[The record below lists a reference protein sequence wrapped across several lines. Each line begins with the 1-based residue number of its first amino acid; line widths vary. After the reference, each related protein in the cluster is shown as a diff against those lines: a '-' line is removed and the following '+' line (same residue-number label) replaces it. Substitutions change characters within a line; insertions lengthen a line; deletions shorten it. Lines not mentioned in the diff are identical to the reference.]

1 MRDPSIPPPS
11 SVRAHA
17 SQHAAGLDWD
27 AALHRAAALTGTVAL
42 IGPPDS
48 GKSTF
53 ALALA
58 NRLAEA
64 GRPAAVIDADVGQ
77 SEIGP
82 PGAIG
87 MARVERPVGALSE
100 VRVRGLA
107 FGGDI
112 SPFGHLMP
120 VTLGT
125 LLLLR

>member
-1 MRDPSIPPPS
+1 MPS
-11 SVRAHA
+11 
-17 SQHAAGLDWD
+17 LDWD
-27 AALHRAAALTGTVAL
+27 AALDRAAAMTGTVVL

-58 NRLAEA
+58 NRLAEV

-87 MARVERPVGALSE
+87 MARVEGAGGALSGL
-100 VRVRGLA
+100 RGRGLA
-107 FGGDI
+107 VVGRTR
-112 SPFGHLMP
+112 PFGTRM
-120 VTLGT
+120 
-125 LLLLR
+125 